1 MGIVHRAR
9 DITSLG
15 KAACSFARSSSG
27 RVFAAATFLA
37 AVFRVR
43 LGNWSLLD
51 GLAVLAVVIALGP
64 VEWIIHRR
72 LLHAAAGSRLARLLG
87 TRDSHE
93 RHHRDPDDMEWLL
106 LRRPNALGSCL
117 AIIVSVVAAVA
128 GLSLTGLSPSATSSA
143 RAIGATVV
151 FAGLVALLH
160 YEWVHLLVHSRYR
173 PRSRYYSRLAKNHR
187 LHHFRNERYWLGVTI
202 DTGDRLARTLP
213 ADRSAVPLS
222 ETARTLG

>member
-1 MGIVHRAR
+1 
-9 DITSLG
+9 
-15 KAACSFARSSSG
+15 
-27 RVFAAATFLA
+27 
-37 AVFRVR
+37 
-43 LGNWSLLD
+43 
-51 GLAVLAVVIALGP
+51 
-64 VEWIIHRR
+64 
-72 LLHAAAGSRLARLLG
+72 
-87 TRDSHE
+87 
-93 RHHRDPDDMEWLL
+93 LL
-106 LRRPNALGSCL
+106 LRRPNAIGSCL
-117 AIIVSVVAAVA
+117 AIIAPVVAAVE
-128 GLSLTGLSPSATSSA
+128 GLALIGPALIGVSPSSASSG

-187 LHHFRNERYWLGVTI
+187 LHHFRNESYWLGVTI